1 VIKRTLALSLLFLL
15 PTHAKDVGQW
25 GSNVGPEMRA
35 WFNGV
40 YNRKGLSAAF
50 LGIILRQ
57 ITLSTLS
64 RCPHYVRFFNR
75 PFRVSTFRLSAA
87 AVSMSLTGSRTSQ
100 HYRKV
105 AKLGRGIQ
113 KTQWMGR
120 VENLIGA
127 ARVRYPHR
135 QPSQTSMG
143 PGRE

>member
-1 VIKRTLALSLLFLL
+1 MLNESCVVHHGKIDRRWQRWVDAATDAGMS
-15 PTHAKDVGQW
+15 GQC
-25 GSNVGPEMRA
+25 G
-35 WFNGV
+35 
-40 YNRKGLSAAF
+40 
-50 LGIILRQ
+50 Q
-57 ITLSTLS
+57 
-64 RCPHYVRFFNR
+64 VRFQNR
-75 PFRVSTFRLSAA
+75 PQQCQMSASLIGRLGSSTFRLSAA

-100 HYRKV
+100 HYRMV